1 MFQIITVLI
10 FLIYL
15 GLVYKFRK
23 DNIVLLLLTLI
34 AILTLCNLK
43 NVVEGQNSSP
53 APVNNN
59 NNSKVNTNSKLNT
72 NSKANTNSKVNSTSK
87 NSTNKNSTNGPKA
100 DDILRFVV
108 SADYQMGPYDGL
120 VLTTGDPKSKY
131 LKLNDVSLASKKD
144 MCVYQGSELPLECNK
159 TMFSGMG
166 PSVTGVEDGDQ
177 NMFMLYRN
185 KSSPECCPSTF
196 STSTGC
202 VCTTQD
208 QRDYIARRGMVAPK
222 VIAPKPKSTN
232 SNQ

>member
-43 NVVEGQNSSP
+43 NVVEGQS
-53 APVNNN
+53 PVNNN
-59 NNSKVNTNSKLNT
+59 NNSKVNSNNNSKVNP
-72 NSKANTNSKVNSTSK
+72 NNNSKVNSNN
-87 NSTNKNSTNGPKA
+87 NSVNGPRP
-100 DDILRFVV
+100 DDRLRFVV

-120 VLTTGDPKSKY
+120 VLTTGNDKSKY
-131 LKLNDVSLASKKD
+131 LKLNDVSLATKND
-144 MCVYQGSELPLECNK
+144 MCVYQGAELPLECNK

-166 PSVTGVEDGDQ
+166 PSVTGVEGGDQ

-185 KSSPECCPSTF
+185 KSSPNCCPSTY

-222 VIAPKPKSTN
+222 VVSKSNSTN

>member
-43 NVVEGQNSSP
+43 NVVEGQ
-53 APVNNN
+53 APINN
-59 NNSKVNTNSKLNT
+59 NNSKVNSN
-72 NSKANTNSKVNSTSK
+72 NSKVNSNNSNNSK
-87 NSTNKNSTNGPKA
+87 VNSNNSKVNSNNNSVNGPKA
-100 DDILRFVV
+100 DDKLRFVV

-120 VLTTGDPKSKY
+120 VLTTDNEKSKY
-131 LKLNDVSLASKKD
+131 LKLNDVSLATKKD
-144 MCVYQGSELPLECNK
+144 MCVYQGAELPLECNK
-159 TMFSGMG
+159 TLYSGMG
-166 PSVTGVEDGDQ
+166 PSVTGVAGDDQ

-208 QRDYIARRGMVAPK
+208 QRDYIARRGMV
-222 VIAPKPKSTN
+222 S

>member
-1 MFQIITVLI
+1 
-10 FLIYL
+10 
-15 GLVYKFRK
+15 
-23 DNIVLLLLTLI
+23 
-34 AILTLCNLK
+34 
-43 NVVEGQNSSP
+43 
-53 APVNNN
+53 
-59 NNSKVNTNSKLNT
+59 
-72 NSKANTNSKVNSTSK
+72 
-87 NSTNKNSTNGPKA
+87 
-100 DDILRFVV
+100 
-108 SADYQMGPYDGL
+108 MGPYDGL
-120 VLTTGDPKSKY
+120 VLTTGNDKSKY
-131 LKLNDVSLASKKD
+131 LKLNDVSLATKKD

-185 KSSPECCPSTF
+185 KSSPNCCPSTF

-222 VIAPKPKSTN
+222 VVSKSTN

>member
-43 NVVEGQNSSP
+43 NVVEGQAPINNNNSTVNSNNSR
-53 APVNNN
+53 VNNN
-59 NNSKVNTNSKLNT
+59 NNSKVSSNNNS
-72 NSKANTNSKVNSTSK
+72 A
-87 NSTNKNSTNGPKA
+87 NGPRP
-100 DDILRFVV
+100 DDRLRFVV

-120 VLTTGDPKSKY
+120 VLTTGNEKSKY
-131 LKLNDVSLASKKD
+131 LKLNDVSLATKKD
-144 MCVYQGSELPLECNK
+144 MCVYQGAELPLECNK
-159 TMFSGMG
+159 TLYSGMG
-166 PSVTGVEDGDQ
+166 PSVTGVAGDDQ
-177 NMFMLYRN
+177 NMFMFYRN
-185 KSSPECCPSTF
+185 KSSPNCCPSTF

-208 QRDYIARRGMVAPK
+208 QRDYIARRGMV
-222 VIAPKPKSTN
+222 SSN

>member
-34 AILTLCNLK
+34 AILTLCNVK
-43 NVVEGQNSSP
+43 NVVEGQNTSP

-59 NNSKVNTNSKLNT
+59 SNSKATSNSKVNSNNSKANSNNSKVNTN
-72 NSKANTNSKVNSTSK
+72 NSKVNSN
-87 NSTNKNSTNGPKA
+87 NSVNGPKA
-100 DDILRFVV
+100 DDRLRFVV

-131 LKLNDVSLASKKD
+131 LKLNDVSLATKKD

-159 TMFSGMG
+159 TLYSGMG
-166 PSVTGVEDGDQ
+166 PSVTGIDGGDQ

-185 KSSPECCPSTF
+185 KSSPNCCPSTY

-222 VIAPKPKSTN
+222 VVSKSTN

>member
-34 AILTLCNLK
+34 AILTLCNVK

-59 NNSKVNTNSKLNT
+59 
-72 NSKANTNSKVNSTSK
+72 SKVNSNNPKVNSNNKNSNNNK
-87 NSTNKNSTNGPKA
+87 NSTNKNSNNGPRS
-100 DDILRFVV
+100 DDRLRFVV

-120 VLTTGDPKSKY
+120 VLTTGNDKSKY
-131 LKLNDVSLASKKD
+131 LKLNNVSLASKKD
-144 MCVYQGSELPLECNK
+144 MCVYQGIDLPLDCK
-159 TMFSGMG
+159 QTMFSGMG

-185 KSSPECCPSTF
+185 KSSPNCCPSTF
-196 STSTGC
+196 STSTGS

-222 VIAPKPKSTN
+222 VVAPKPKSTN

>member
-23 DNIVLLLLTLI
+23 DNIILLLLTLI
-34 AILTLCNLK
+34 TILTLCNVK
-43 NVVEGQNSSP
+43 NIVEGQDSTPS
-53 APVNNN
+53 PVNNN
-59 NNSKVNTNSKLNT
+59 NSKTNSN
-72 NSKANTNSKVNSTSK
+72 NSKVNS
-87 NSTNKNSTNGPKA
+87 NKKKSVNGPKA
-100 DDILRFVV
+100 DDRLRFVV

-120 VLTTGDPKSKY
+120 VLTTGNDKSKY
-131 LKLNDVSLASKKD
+131 LKLNDVSLATKKD
-144 MCVYQGSELPLECNK
+144 MCVYQGNELPLECNK

-166 PSVTGVEDGDQ
+166 PSVTGVEEGDQ
-177 NMFMLYRN
+177 NLFMLYRN
-185 KSSPECCPSTF
+185 KSSPNCCPSTF

-208 QRDYIARRGMVAPK
+208 QRDYIARRGMVSPK
-222 VIAPKPKSTN
+222 VVEPKPKSTN

>member
-43 NVVEGQNSSP
+43 NVVEGQAPLNNST
-53 APVNNN
+53 VNSN
-59 NNSKVNTNSKLNT
+59 NNSKVNSNNNST
-72 NSKANTNSKVNSTSK
+72 VNSNNSKVSSNNNSV
-87 NSTNKNSTNGPKA
+87 NGPRP
-100 DDILRFVV
+100 DDRLRFVV

-120 VLTTGDPKSKY
+120 VLTTGNDKSKY
-131 LKLNDVSLASKKD
+131 LKLNDVSLATKKD
-144 MCVYQGSELPLECNK
+144 MCVYQGAELPLECNK
-159 TMFSGMG
+159 TLYSGMG
-166 PSVTGVEDGDQ
+166 PSVTGVAGDDQ
-177 NMFMLYRN
+177 NMFMFYRN
-185 KSSPECCPSTF
+185 KSSPNCCPSTF

-208 QRDYIARRGMVAPK
+208 QRDYIARRGMV
-222 VIAPKPKSTN
+222 S